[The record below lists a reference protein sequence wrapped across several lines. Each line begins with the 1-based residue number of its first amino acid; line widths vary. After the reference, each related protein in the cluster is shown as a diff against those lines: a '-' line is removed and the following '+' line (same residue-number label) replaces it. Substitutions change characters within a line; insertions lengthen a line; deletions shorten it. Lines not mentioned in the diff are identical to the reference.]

1 VQKSELSLLI
11 EMLKSDIQ
19 TSMRSHF
26 EIFKNETDGGITRK
40 VEHKELNEALS
51 KKISSLE
58 FWKEVDYIK
67 SMIHTVSRDLA
78 LAGLSG

>member
-1 VQKSELSLLI
+1 MQKSELSLLI

-26 EIFKNETDGGITRK
+26 EIFKNETDGGISRK